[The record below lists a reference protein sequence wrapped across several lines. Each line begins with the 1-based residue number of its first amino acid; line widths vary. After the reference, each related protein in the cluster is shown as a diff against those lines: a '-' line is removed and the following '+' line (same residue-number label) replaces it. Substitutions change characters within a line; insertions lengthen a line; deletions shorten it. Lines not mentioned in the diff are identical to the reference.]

1 MARSIDEITVAITTS
16 LESKYTLSTSAA
28 AEWRLWVHCIAYCIH
43 LFELALDIFMI
54 EMDADAEKEVAGS
67 VTWYNQKC
75 YEFQLGHELVFNKT
89 TGLLRYAQIDE
100 SAQVIKIASVNADDN
115 TIYFRVATRSED
127 GEIIPLTDIELLN
140 FKNYID
146 AVKFAGT
153 KSQVISTDADL
164 VRYGLTIYYNPA
176 SPISAVEE
184 SVLAALDEFKTSQ
197 KFGGVVYSHK
207 LIEAVTAV
215 SGVVAAKLTN
225 FESKSADADAY
236 TDIDT
241 LVYLHAGYFNYAE
254 DSTITF
260 TSINDI

>member
-1 MARSIDEITVAITTS
+1 MARTIDEIKETITSS
-16 LESKYTLSTSAA
+16 LETNFTLSTSAA
-28 AEWRLWVHCIAYCIH
+28 AEWRLWVHCVAYCIYMFEVVLD
-43 LFELALDIFMI
+43 LFMA
-54 EMDADAEKEVAGS
+54 EMDSDAEKEVAGS

-75 YEFQLGHELVFNKT
+75 YEFQLGHELVFNET
-89 TGLLRYAQIDE
+89 TGLLRYATTDE
-100 SAQVIKIASVNADDN
+100 SAQVIKIASVNAADN
-115 TIYFRVATRSED
+115 TIYFRVATKNDD

-153 KSQVISTDADL
+153 ASQVISTDADL

-176 SPISAVEE
+176 NPVSAVEE
-184 SVLAALDEFKTSQ
+184 SVLAALEEFKTSQ

-207 LIEAVTAV
+207 LIEAVTAE
-215 SGVVAAKLTN
+215 SGVVAAKLTT
-225 FESKSADADAY
+225 FESKSADSESY

-241 LVYLHAGYFNYAE
+241 LVYLHAGYFNYTD
-254 DSTITF
+254 DSTLTL